1 MCIHLLPTAVLLNCV
16 VTFMETPDTVSMV
29 SGYMYAAL
37 LALSAFAGSLCSC
50 HFNLLMTELGIKVRA
65 ALVTAVYDKTVTVSR
80 SSLATFSTGQ
90 IINFMSTDT
99 DRVNNFGPSVHAAWS
114 LPFQFTVTLVLL
126 YQQVGVSFLAGV
138 IITVL
143 LVPVNKA
150 IAARIGTLST
160 KMMAAKDAR
169 VSVMSELLAG
179 IRVIKCFTWED
190 VFSSRVDEARRREL
204 RHLAGR
210 KYLDALCVY
219 LWATTPVL
227 ISVLTFVIYV
237 LLGNTLTAARVFT
250 SVALFAMLTGP
261 LNAFPWVLNGLV
273 EATVSIRR
281 LEKFFC
287 LPEFNPELYYS
298 KLYDIPGVRPADDSD
313 IVLHD
318 ASFTHKAE
326 EGRSGDG
333 DSSAA
338 QQTFHLKQL
347 NLSVKSGQFVGV
359 VGPVGAGK
367 SALLDSLLGEMQR
380 AGGRVA
386 VTRGR
391 GVGLVKQEPWL
402 QQGTVRDNILWG
414 KAYQFS
420 WYTKVVEACALK
432 QDFSQL
438 ARGDLTQVGEGGVT
452 LSGGQRARVALARA
466 VYQDKDLY
474 LIDDIFSA
482 VDGDVAGHIYR
493 RCILGLLRHKT
504 RVLATHHARYVAAA
518 DTIARLEEGRLVSL
532 GPAASLASAEP
543 GASLVTSP
551 SGRTSP
557 SLGPLDTAPATPQ
570 DTSPGHS
577 VSHLDTEVQ
586 DTEAETRETGS
597 VKLKVYR

>member
-1 MCIHLLPTAVLLNCV
+1 MLLNCV

-150 IAARIGTLST
+150 IASRIGSLST

-190 VFSSRVDEARRREL
+190 VFSSRVDEARTREL

-287 LPEFNPELYYS
+287 LPEFNSELYYS

-313 IVLHD
+313 IVLHN

-326 EGRSGDG
+326 EGGSGDG

-414 KAYQFS
+414 KAYQFT

-432 QDFSQL
+432 QDFAQL

-466 VYQDKDLY
+466 VYQ
-474 LIDDIFSA
+474 
-482 VDGDVAGHIYR
+482 VWIY
-493 RCILGLLRHKT
+493 CT
-504 RVLATHHARYVAAA
+504 QFRYY
-518 DTIARLEEGRLVSL
+518 S
-532 GPAASLASAEP
+532 
-543 GASLVTSP
+543 
-551 SGRTSP
+551 
-557 SLGPLDTAPATPQ
+557 
-570 DTSPGHS
+570 
-577 VSHLDTEVQ
+577 
-586 DTEAETRETGS
+586 
-597 VKLKVYR
+597 